1 MHAPIVGIEQGGW
14 KLVYNDKPNAF
25 LAASEGAGSGL
36 ELSYSLGVALSKNG
50 DVEDVIPD
58 SPAAKAG
65 IAPRM
70 KILAV
75 NERRWSKNVILDAIR
90 AVVQSQQPIQ
100 LLIENAQTVKTYA
113 VPYFEGLR
121 YPHLEQVANHPDLLS
136 DITKAATK

>member
-1 MHAPIVGIEQGGW
+1 
-14 KLVYNDKPNAF
+14 
-25 LAASEGAGSGL
+25 
-36 ELSYSLGVALSKNG
+36 
-50 DVEDVIPD
+50 
-58 SPAAKAG
+58 
-65 IAPRM
+65 M

-100 LLIENAQTVKTYA
+100 LLIENAKTVKTYS